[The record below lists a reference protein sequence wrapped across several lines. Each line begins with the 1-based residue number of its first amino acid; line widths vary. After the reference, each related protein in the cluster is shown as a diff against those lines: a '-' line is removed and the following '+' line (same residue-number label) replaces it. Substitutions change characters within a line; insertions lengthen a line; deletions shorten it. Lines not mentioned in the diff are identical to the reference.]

1 MENFAS
7 NINKPDFHNY
17 DDVSFMEEEYDFDFK
32 NINAFQSA
40 RYFSTITDNIDD
52 YILELDSNFDD
63 ESTIL
68 MVKFVPVEV
77 HKIYV
82 VYKNIFGTWEIDSEV
97 VRKVNDFASLGVC
110 YSHQMYDQTK
120 LHAKNAKG
128 TKNSSLGF
136 ISNRKCLFC
145 NINKT
150 FYTRGKQCDQHS
162 WTLVGRDLQVPC
174 EPP

>member
-97 VRKVNDFASLGVC
+97 VRK
-110 YSHQMYDQTK
+110 Q
-120 LHAKNAKG
+120 
-128 TKNSSLGF
+128 
-136 ISNRKCLFC
+136 
-145 NINKT
+145 
-150 FYTRGKQCDQHS
+150 
-162 WTLVGRDLQVPC
+162 
-174 EPP
+174 